1 MGQQCNSKC
10 ASNDNMT
17 VIRCSNGVFTAAGPC
32 AGCLSIISDTNIGY
46 KTHSSHYIFITMD
59 RPAAVPRTAAEQ
71 HPRFVDVWSCKVC
84 KTQLYTVPLLICNKT
99 FPNIHHPSGFE
110 LNVKVD
116 FNSLGWV
123 LIKAVAGWHQIGSL
137 TLLLLHFAATLSPSF
152 QRIFASPR

>member
-1 MGQQCNSKC
+1 MGQKCKSKC
-10 ASNDNMT
+10 ASHDNMT

-84 KTQLYTVPLLICNKT
+84 MTQLWTGPLLICNKT

-123 LIKAVAGWHQIGSL
+123 LIKAVAGWHQIVSL

>member
-1 MGQQCNSKC
+1 MF
-10 ASNDNMT
+10 T
-17 VIRCSNGVFTAAGPC
+17 VAGPWL
-32 AGCLSIISDTNIGY
+32 CLSIISDTNIGY

-59 RPAAVPRTAAEQ
+59 RPAAVPRTAAEL

-84 KTQLYTVPLLICNKT
+84 MTQLYTVPLLICNKT

-110 LNVKVD
+110 LSVKVD

-137 TLLLLHFAATLSPSF
+137 TLLAAAALCGDFISIISTYFCLTTLNCFNPHFRFVNWKLA
-152 QRIFASPR
+152 